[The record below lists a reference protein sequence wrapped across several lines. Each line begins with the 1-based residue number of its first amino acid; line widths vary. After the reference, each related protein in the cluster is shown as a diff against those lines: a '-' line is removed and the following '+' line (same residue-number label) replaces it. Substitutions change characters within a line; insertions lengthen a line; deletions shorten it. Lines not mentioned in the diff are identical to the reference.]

1 MARAFASNDRNIVMK
16 RSRIYTT
23 KLALGHA
30 AIRELKLGE
39 LKRIDGGSSSD
50 SIAVSGEPAARPPE
64 EPRGGY
70 VLTC

>member
-1 MARAFASNDRNIVMK
+1 MK
-16 RSRIYTT
+16 RSRNHTK

-39 LKRIDGGSSSD
+39 LERIDGGSSSD
-50 SIAVSGEPAARPPE
+50 SIAVSGEPAGRPSE
-64 EPRGGY
+64 EPRDGY